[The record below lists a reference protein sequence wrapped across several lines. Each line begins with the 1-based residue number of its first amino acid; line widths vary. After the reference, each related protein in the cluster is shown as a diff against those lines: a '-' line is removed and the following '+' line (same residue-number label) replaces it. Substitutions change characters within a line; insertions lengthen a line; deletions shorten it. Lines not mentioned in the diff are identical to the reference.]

1 MYLIFDCSAMA
12 TYTNY
17 RANFTETQSWP
28 RLIHISWILL
38 GEDYKPIEDFDCIP
52 IAKGFTIDEKSKT
65 KAHIDDEDIKKKE
78 AELQTI
84 LDNFSASAE
93 KAEFIFAHNLNYNE
107 NILGAEYVREK
118 RRIYIT
124 FSNKRYCLMEEGT
137 YYCKIPSKGG
147 GFKYPT
153 LPELHGTCFG
163 QTYGPAGNARAD
175 VIAAA
180 RCFIKLKKTGKLD
193 DLFED

>member
-17 RANFTETQSWP
+17 KANFTETQSWP

-38 GEDYKPIEDFDCIP
+38 GEDYKVIEDFDSIP
-52 IAKGFTIDEKSKT
+52 IANGFAIDEKSKT
-65 KAHIDDEDIKKKE
+65 KAHIDDEDIQKKN
-78 AELQTI
+78 AELSII
-84 LDNFSASAE
+84 LDKFSASVD

-118 RRIYIT
+118 RSINM
-124 FSNKRYCLMEEGT
+124 FSKKRYCLMEEGT

-147 GFKYPT
+147 GYKYPT
-153 LPELHGTCFG
+153 LPELHATCFG

-175 VIAAA
+175 VIAAT